1 MTTHEQNPSM
11 SSERNKTEEKGK
23 TSEMTRKARET
34 AGEAAHQA
42 KEQTR
47 QVAQQAKGEARSMAE
62 ERKGQVTS
70 EINSIA
76 RAFRSSGQQLRNQNE
91 EPVARYATQIAD
103 KLENAS
109 SYIEDHSVDDILSD
123 AEAFARRRPE
133 VFLGGAFGLGLL
145 VSRFFKSSER
155 NLYEGEYR
163 ESGYYRSGDYRSGDY
178 RGSGY
183 YERTGSAYAPAS
195 YSTTGS
201 GAGRTTGQT
210 RRTETG
216 DSEQAGRRTTGESTP
231 GSGQRGS
238 TTEGDSS

>member
-1 MTTHEQNPSM
+1 MTTHEQNPTTSQQ
-11 SSERNKTEEKGK
+11 RNRTEEQGK
-23 TSEMTRKARET
+23 ASEVKQK

-47 QVAQQAKGEARSMAE
+47 QVAEQAKGEARSMAE
-62 ERKGQVTS
+62 SRKSQVSS

-76 RAFRSSGQQLRNQNE
+76 RAFRNSGEQLRKQNE

-109 SYIEDHSVDDILSD
+109 TYINQRSVDDILTD
-123 AEAFARRRPE
+123 AEDFARRKPE
-133 VFLGGAFGLGLL
+133 IFLGGAFGLGLL

-163 ESGYYRSGDYRSGDY
+163 QSGHYRSGDYRSGDY
-178 RGSGY
+178 
-183 YERTGSAYAPAS
+183 YEQGRDAYAPRS
-195 YSTTGS
+195 YDVGRGDS
-201 GAGRTTGQT
+201 GET
-210 RRTETG
+210 RRTAS
-216 DSEQAGRRTTGESTP
+216 DATTGESTLP
-231 GSGQRGS
+231 SGRHES